1 MTFHLREYQSTDA
14 SAVSAVVLNAF
25 DEFRHAYSDWP
36 AFSFRLGQFV
46 SAANESEIIVAE
58 LNKAV
63 VGAVAY
69 VAAGQPK
76 PAFYPA
82 EWSMVRMLVVEPTCR
97 GLGIGR
103 ALTEE
108 CVNRAKRDHAP
119 LIALHT
125 SPLMSVALPMYER
138 MGFRFE
144 REIPPIYGVPYA
156 LYVKPLGA

>member
-1 MTFHLREYQSTDA
+1 MTFLLREYQPADA
-14 SAVSAVVLNAF
+14 AAVNVVVMNAF
-25 DEFRHAYSDWP
+25 DEYRHAYSDWS
-36 AFSFRLGQFV
+36 AFSERLGQLMH
-46 SAANESEIIVAE
+46 STSESEIIVAE
-58 LNKAV
+58 VNKAV

-69 VAAGQPK
+69 VGAGQPK

-82 EWSMVRMLVVEPTCR
+82 EWPMVRMLVVEPSCR

-108 CVNRAKRDHAP
+108 CIRRAQRDHAP

-125 SPLMSVALPMYER
+125 SPLMSVALPLYER
-138 MGFRFE
+138 MGFRRE

-156 LYVKPLGA
+156 LYVKQLGA